1 MGSVKQYL
9 EKNEFVGHVTTL
21 LTGTV
26 LASLIPILFSPL
38 IARLYT
44 PEQFGLFA
52 LFTAGLGIFVN
63 VVGGRYEMAV
73 LLPKEDHESKGLIGL
88 TMSVSFLT
96 CMLLLLLILLLPD
109 SLLSSLGLGEL
120 GGLVYFIPPVIW
132 LMSMFKPLNFWLS
145 RHKAFQKA
153 SIAKVAQGVA
163 GALFTV
169 VFGLMA
175 FRNGLILGFATGW
188 VLFVA
193 LLWYFFG
200 RTGGNSVASVQW
212 KQLPSLAKEYIHF
225 PVYNVI
231 GTLANDIAQHLS
243 LFLIGM
249 FFAAEELGH
258 FNFSRQYVFV
268 PLSLVAVSV
277 SNVYFQRISA
287 SISAGNSLKSEF
299 RRLVAVLGAAAL
311 TFSVVLFFAGEW
323 IFTLVFGE
331 KWQFAGD
338 ILSILIFSYAIKFVV
353 SPLSNVL
360 PALKELRLANVFPFV
375 YLALMAS
382 LYFFRELNFKEFLT
396 YFVWFEVIAYTVYF
410 AIVALAIKKYEA
422 SISKAR

>member
-1 MGSVKQYL
+1 MRTIRQYF
-9 EKNEFVGHVTTL
+9 EKNEFIGHVTTL

-44 PEQFGLFA
+44 PDQFGVFA

-73 LLPKEDHESKGLIGL
+73 LLPKRDSDSKGLIGL
-88 TMSVSFLT
+88 TVSVSFLV
-96 CMLLLLLILLLPD
+96 CALLLLVVYLFSDAII
-109 SLLSSLGLGEL
+109 SALGLGEL
-120 GGLVYFIPPVIW
+120 SGLIYFIPPVIW

-145 RHKAFQKA
+145 RHKAFKKA
-153 SIAKVAQGVA
+153 SAAKVVQGIT
-163 GALFTV
+163 GAVFTV
-169 VFGLMA
+169 IFGLMA
-175 FRNGLILGFATGW
+175 FENGLILGFATGW
-188 VLFVA
+188 VLFVT

-200 RTGGNSVASVQW
+200 RTGSDSIGSIQW
-212 KQLPSLAKEYIHF
+212 ANLPTLAKEYIQF
-225 PVYNVI
+225 PAYNVI

-287 SISAGNSLKSEF
+287 NISAGNSLKSEF
-299 RRLVAVLGAAAL
+299 LRLVAILGGAAL
-311 TFSVVLFFAGEW
+311 TFSVLLFFAGEW

-331 KWQFAGD
+331 KWQFAGE

-375 YLALMAS
+375 YLALIAS

-410 AIVALAIKKYEA
+410 AIVALAITKYEA
-422 SISKAR
+422 SISKAG